1 MRIRVTN
8 DVIFR
13 ALFGNPA
20 HKEVLLALI
29 NAVLGDSG
37 SELIKSVEIISP
49 YNLPE
54 VYSEKESICDIK
66 AISESGKII
75 DIEMQVL
82 RRDDYI
88 DRSLYYC
95 AHNLSSQLTRSESY
109 DELHQVICISILD
122 FDLFH
127 DDEEPH
133 HTALMIDRIT
143 GEPLSEKMAIH
154 FLELQ
159 KAEKYANITAELA
172 AWVRFFAHAH
182 EEDYME
188 SAVSAIGEAH
198 SFYLEL
204 LNNTKLVGVA
214 ADRERAYRDWI
225 SLIKNKEKDDKRIAE
240 AKQEIAKDK
249 REIAKD
255 KQEIAE
261 AKKEITEAKEE
272 IAEAKEEIAEAK
284 EEIAEAEQK
293 IAKDKQEIAKDKKEL
308 DLIRIQLGQGQAEL
322 KNQKQLVYDQ
332 GKHEK
337 AVTLAKKFMALGHS
351 KEEAAK
357 FAEIDVKLLD

>member
-37 SELIKSVEIISP
+37 SELIRSIEIVSP

-54 VYSEKESICDIK
+54 VYKAKESICDIK

-75 DIEMQVL
+75 DIEMQML
-82 RRDDYI
+82 RKADYI
-88 DRSLYYC
+88 DRSIYYC
-95 AHNLSSQLTRSESY
+95 AHNLSSQLERGKSY
-109 DELHQVICISILD
+109 GELHQVICISILD
-122 FDLFH
+122 FELFP

-133 HTALMIDRIT
+133 HTAQMVDRIT
-143 GEPLSEKMAIH
+143 GKPLSEKMAIH

-182 EEDYME
+182 EEGYME

-198 SFYLEL
+198 NFYLEL

-214 ADRERAYRDWI
+214 ADRERAYRDWA

-240 AKQEIAKDK
+240 AKK
-249 REIAKD
+249 
-255 KQEIAE
+255 
-261 AKKEITEAKEE
+261 
-272 IAEAKEEIAEAK
+272 
-284 EEIAEAEQK
+284 K
-293 IAKDKQEIAKDKKEL
+293 IAKDKKDIAKDKK
-308 DLIRIQLGQGQAEL
+308 DIAKDKKDIAKDKKDIAKDKKDIAKDKKDIDTMRIQLKQKESELAANEKAISQQAER
-322 KNQKQLVYDQ
+322 KKAMEAAQKMLTLNMDTATIS
-332 GKHEK
+332 
-337 AVTLAKKFMALGHS
+337 AVTGLPASDIAALKQRRTYTVNLFS
-351 KEEAAK
+351 NK
-357 FAEIDVKLLD
+357 IV